1 MATVVVNQGALNRL
15 ALIHD
20 YGCHSLNSLSLH
32 YDKTGRELTRPRRI
46 LCDCLV
52 FLKLY
57 SVKSG
62 NTCLSVANS
71 EGKTN
76 GYCAK
81 PSPFRQAAT
90 PTLQF

>member
-1 MATVVVNQGALNRL
+1 M
-15 ALIHD
+15 
-20 YGCHSLNSLSLH
+20 
-32 YDKTGRELTRPRRI
+32 
-46 LCDCLV
+46 

-81 PSPFRQAAT
+81 PRAFRQAAIKT
-90 PTLQF
+90 SDFQSFVVRMMKSPSAAMLAASKPARPVSGSIVTTTARAFFR

>member
-1 MATVVVNQGALNRL
+1 M
-15 ALIHD
+15 HD
-20 YGCHSLNSLSLH
+20 
-32 YDKTGRELTRPRRI
+32 DKTGRGAIGPGGNF
-46 LCDCLV
+46 CDCLL

-76 GYCAK
+76 DHCAK
-81 PSPFRQAAT
+81 PSPFRQAAEAVNARA
-90 PTLQF
+90 P